1 MANANLTITAFNRS
15 TISKQIY
22 TKFKR
27 GMIKRIS
34 SRTFEKILAVSLG
47 ESAVESIIS
56 GLDDG
61 TEQTNEFIDIEWMTI

>member
-1 MANANLTITAFNRS
+1 M
-15 TISKQIY
+15 Y

-27 GMIKRIS
+27 GIIKRIS
-34 SRTFEKILAVSLG
+34 SRTFAKILAVSLG

-61 TEQTNEFIDIEWMTI
+61 TEQTDVFIDVW